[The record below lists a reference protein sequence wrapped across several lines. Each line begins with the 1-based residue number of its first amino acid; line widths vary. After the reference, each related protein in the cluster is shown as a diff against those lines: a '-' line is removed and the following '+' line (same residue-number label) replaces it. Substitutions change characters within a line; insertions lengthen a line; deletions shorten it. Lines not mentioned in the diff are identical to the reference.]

1 MKSEQYYFITAAEL
15 AEKGVAQLPDELV
28 GSKHLI
34 YSSPATLA
42 FNSPGAQGFG
52 VKRAGLAVPDSV
64 MLLVAPRCCGRN
76 TSALAA
82 PGNLGERFFYLLLDD
97 TDIVTGRHL
106 VRIPEAVAEVCRS
119 LPAPPSAVM
128 ICITCVDALLGTDME
143 RVCRKSSEKA
153 GVPVEPCYMYALTR
167 EGRLPPMVQ
176 VRKSVYSLL
185 KSLPKRS
192 DAVNILGFFTA
203 LREDCELRFLLKQ
216 AGVNMIRELALCK
229 DFNAYLEM
237 AEANFNI
244 VLNQEARCAAAD
256 LEKRLGI
263 PSVELVR
270 LYQIDKVRKQ
280 YQLFA
285 AAIGTEFDD
294 KVWYDEAEQTIENF
308 KEKYGKIAISVGEW
322 LNADPFELAVALLRY
337 GFEVPEIFG
346 TVGEGNFVWVKKIA
360 QLSPETRISSN
371 LSPTMMLY
379 KENEVPCDA
388 FIGKDAGYYH
398 PGVPGVNW
406 NGEDQPFGYSGI
418 KALFTELDAA
428 LKRAGKERK

>member
-1 MKSEQYYFITAAEL
+1 MAETYYFITAAAL
-15 AEKGVAQLPDELV
+15 AERGAKDIPDELI
-28 GSKHLI
+28 GNKHLI

-106 VRIPEAVAEVCRS
+106 VRIPEAVKEVCDS
-119 LPAPPSAVM
+119 LPKLPSAVM

-143 RVCRKSSEKA
+143 RVCRKCVEKA

-176 VRKSVYSLL
+176 VRQSVYSLL
-185 KSLPKRS
+185 KPLPKRA

-203 LREDCELRFLLKQ
+203 LSENCELRFLLKK
-216 AGVNMIRELALCK
+216 AGVSKIRELALCR
-229 DFNAYLEM
+229 DFSEYLEM

-244 VLNQEARCAAAD
+244 VLNQEARYAAAD

-263 PSVELVR
+263 PNVELVR
-270 LYQIDKVRKQ
+270 LYQLDKVRRQ

-285 AAIGTEFDD
+285 AAIGAEFDD
-294 KVWYDEAEQTIENF
+294 EEYFKAAENTVQEF
-308 KEKYGKIAISVGEW
+308 VKRHGKLRIAVGEW
-322 LNADPFELAVALLRY
+322 LNGDPFELALALLRY

-346 TVGEGNFVWVKKIA
+346 TVGEGNMVWVKHIA
-360 QLSPETRISSN
+360 RLSPETRISSN
-371 LSPTMMLY
+371 LSPTMLLY
-379 KENEVPCDA
+379 KDNEVPCDVC
-388 FIGKDAGYYH
+388 IGKDARYYH
-398 PGVPGVNW
+398 SGVPGIDW
-406 NGEDQPFGYSGI
+406 NGEKQPFGYDGI
-418 KALFTELDAA
+418 KTLFNELDAA
-428 LKRAGKERK
+428 LIAGKEPK